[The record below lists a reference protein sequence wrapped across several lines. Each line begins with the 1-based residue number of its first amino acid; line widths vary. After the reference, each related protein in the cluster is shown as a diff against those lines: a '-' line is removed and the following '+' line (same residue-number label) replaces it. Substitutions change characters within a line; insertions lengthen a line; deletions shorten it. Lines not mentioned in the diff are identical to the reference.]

1 MTTAPTPLGPREPSA
16 GPPPLDPAL
25 FRGRLGISVEE
36 FARATGLSR
45 TSAYLA
51 VQRGDVP
58 SRLVGRRRIIP
69 LPALFAWLAAGDAA

>member
-1 MTTAPTPLGPREPSA
+1 MTDAPIPLRPRETPA
-16 GPPPLDPAL
+16 PPPPLDPAA
-25 FRGRLGISVEE
+25 FHGRLGISVEE

-51 VQRGDVP
+51 VQRGEVP

-69 LPALFAWLAAGDAA
+69 LPALFAWLASGDAA